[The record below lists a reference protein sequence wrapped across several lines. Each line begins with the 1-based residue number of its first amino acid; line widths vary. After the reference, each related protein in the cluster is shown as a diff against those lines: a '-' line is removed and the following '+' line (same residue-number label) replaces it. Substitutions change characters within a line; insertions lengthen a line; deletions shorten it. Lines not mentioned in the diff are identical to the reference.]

1 MMSADH
7 ASLVRKLESARR
19 RAVLL
24 AVAACALALGVVLG
38 VVLSRRPRANV
49 VFADD
54 ARVSREMAS
63 AFVEIARQVEPAV
76 VNISTVARGER
87 VARGLSDLPEQFL
100 DRLPFSRE
108 RGARRGTGSGIVV
121 DAAGLILTNHHVIEG
136 AERIRV
142 RFYDGA
148 ELTARVVG
156 GDGETD
162 LAVLKV
168 EPKTALT
175 VARFGESDKVRVGD
189 WVLAIGSP
197 FGLEQTVTAG
207 IVSAKDRQSS
217 EVSGSSPYQQFLQ
230 TDAAINRGNSG
241 GPLVNLAGE
250 VIGINAAIATTNGD
264 YNGISFA
271 IPSSDAVAIYRQLAK
286 EGGVTR
292 GFLGVVLERVTP
304 QIARVYGLPPS
315 ASSAAASRGA
325 IVSNISETVEV
336 DCRKEATPAVKA
348 GLRRGDV
355 ITEFRGEAVRD
366 DNDLIRRIAATPV
379 GTDVALRLYRDGKEV
394 TVNAVVSRR
403 GGPCKAANAAPDGA
417 AKGLTPAAPAAPAAK
432 PPFDRP
438 SLGIRVANP
447 LWSQIRDYQLG
458 EGRGVIVT
466 EVEPGSVAEDAG
478 LGKDEVIEAVNR
490 EAVANLEQFE
500 RALSRIRA
508 GEPVVLQVVV
518 RSRQLGL
525 SRRYVSFSKP

>member
-1 MMSADH
+1 MMFRESPTSH
-7 ASLVRKLESARR
+7 TQLVEKLERARR

-38 VVLSRRPRANV
+38 AALTRQPRANV

-136 AERIRV
+136 ADRIRV
-142 RFYDGA
+142 KFYDGT

-156 GDGETD
+156 GDDETD

-168 EPKTALT
+168 EPKTTLT

-271 IPSSDAVAIYRQLAK
+271 IPSSDAVAIYQQLAK
-286 EGGVTR
+286 QGNVTR

-304 QIARVYGLPPS
+304 QIARVYGLPP
-315 ASSAAASRGA
+315 SAAASRGA

-379 GTDVALRLYRDGKEV
+379 GTNVAFRLYRDGKEM

-403 GGPCKAANAAPDGA
+403 GGPCKDASAAPNDAAQGA
-417 AKGLTPAAPAAPAAK
+417 ALAAPA
-432 PPFDRP
+432 RP
-438 SLGIRVANP
+438 SLDKSSLGIRVANP
-447 LWSQIRDYQLG
+447 VWSQIRDYQLG

-490 EAVANLEQFE
+490 EPVANLDQFE
-500 RALSRIRA
+500 RALSRVKP